1 MANIRNI
8 FDIVTLQA
16 GAPDVAAGPVPGV
29 SCASGQLAP
38 ARRRPA
44 LEPGHLEGDGTLPF
58 SLDLLQIAKHPLV
71 CDRGEAT
78 RHHLLAQHLYR
89 FCHFTEHLELEAVVP
104 ACVRL
109 RFANTPFSVPRLLS
123 RDAGR
128 AAVDETW
135 HAECA
140 DDLRANI
147 RSAVGVEPCRTR
159 TPMFQNVL
167 RVVKAALPDGY
178 DVLADLT
185 FSLRVRN
192 ADHGQPEQGASRHR
206 RSSAGPRG
214 PSRTCARGRLPPQH
228 LRAGHRREMGSAH
241 PAQRDVVGPL
251 YAIFISA
258 FLQPDTLAELDALES
273 AGYMVVEAQ
282 RIVEETRE
290 ASTEET
296 RRQLW
301 KAASPTVRCMQ
312 QHGLLDHA
320 ATRESLEM
328 MELLPS
334 RREPETQMPN

>member
-1 MANIRNI
+1 M
-8 FDIVTLQA
+8 
-16 GAPDVAAGPVPGV
+16 PGV

-44 LEPGHLEGDGTLPF
+44 LDPGHLEGDGTLP

-128 AAVDETW
+128 VAVDETW

-185 FSLRVRN
+185 FDCVSEN

-228 LRAGHRREMGSAH
+228 LRAGHRREIGIRFDPSSAGCGWVH
-241 PAQRDVVGPL
+241 FTRSSV
-251 YAIFISA
+251 SA
-258 FLQPDTLAELDALES
+258 FLRRHAPPNWMPLES
-273 AGYMVVEAQ
+273 TGYMVVEAQ

-301 KAASPTVRCMQ
+301 KAASFRLCGACSSTAFWITPPPAKAWR
-312 QHGLLDHA
+312 
-320 ATRESLEM
+320 
-328 MELLPS
+328 
-334 RREPETQMPN
+334 

>member
-16 GAPDVAAGPVPGV
+16 GAQMSLPGPCPEYRARLDNWHQHAGV
-29 SCASGQLAP
+29 
-38 ARRRPA
+38 RRWS
-44 LEPGHLEGDGTLPF
+44 PGHLEGDGTLPF

-128 AAVDETW
+128 VAVDETW

-185 FSLRVRN
+185 FSCVSETLITGSLNKVPHDTAVLPLVREVLRE
-192 ADHGQPEQGASRHR
+192 H
-206 RSSAGPRG
+206 
-214 PSRTCARGRLPPQH
+214 AREEGYHHSIFAQVIGVKWDQLT
-228 LRAGHRREMGSAH
+228 